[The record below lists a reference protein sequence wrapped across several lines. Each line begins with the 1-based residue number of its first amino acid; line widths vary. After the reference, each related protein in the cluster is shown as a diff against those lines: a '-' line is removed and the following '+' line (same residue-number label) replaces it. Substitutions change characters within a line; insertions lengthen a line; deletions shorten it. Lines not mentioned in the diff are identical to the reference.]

1 MTRESTE
8 RRGAM
13 IAAAIIM
20 VVTVAGWF
28 AMPKIMLLVSGGGPY
43 VGVAVAILFM
53 LSFFAVLWLRAR
65 HQRRIQRD

>member
-1 MTRESTE
+1 
-8 RRGAM
+8 M

-28 AMPKIMLLVSGGGPY
+28 AMPKIMLLVSGGGPF